1 MGKNII
7 FGVDINSSVPTQR
20 LVYSTLTV
28 EAKHPINFIK
38 SGKRFVLMLNHN
50 GSNSFLF
57 VNATKIYQF
66 KTKNSE
72 RKRLCLQVIFQ
83 NIFHSVDY
91 IPINTN

>member
-72 RKRLCLQVIFQ
+72 KKKKKK
-83 NIFHSVDY
+83 NIMSLGNISKHFSLG
-91 IPINTN
+91 

>member
-7 FGVDINSSVPTQR
+7 FGVDINSSVPKQR
-20 LVYSTLTV
+20 SDYSTLTV
-28 EAKHPINFIK
+28 EAKHPINFTK
-38 SGKRFVLMLNHN
+38 SGKRFVLSLNHN
-50 GSNSFLF
+50 GSNGFLF

-72 RKRLCLQVIFQ
+72 KKRLCLQVIFQ

>member
-72 RKRLCLQVIFQ
+72 TKRLCLQVIFQ

>member
-72 RKRLCLQVIFQ
+72 KKRLCLQVIFQ

>member
-20 LVYSTLTV
+20 LFYSTLTV

-57 VNATKIYQF
+57 VNATKYINSKQ
-66 KTKNSE
+66 KTLK
-72 RKRLCLQVIFQ
+72 KKKKK
-83 NIFHSVDY
+83 DY
-91 IPINTN
+91 VFR

>member
-38 SGKRFVLMLNHN
+38 SGKRFVLMINHN

-72 RKRLCLQVIFQ
+72 KKRLCLQVIFQ